1 MLENVNG
8 SPLQMI
14 RAVTMQRA
22 EFSGGGGLCPVR
34 ETVCGI
40 ELKLED
46 TSEYQAST
54 RRGPR
59 HLTTEGSGECVTAR
73 QIGI

>member
-22 EFSGGGGLCPVR
+22 EFSGGGG
-34 ETVCGI
+34 G
-40 ELKLED
+40 D
-46 TSEYQAST
+46 NFQF
-54 RRGPR
+54 
-59 HLTTEGSGECVTAR
+59 AR
-73 QIGI
+73 QSAASN